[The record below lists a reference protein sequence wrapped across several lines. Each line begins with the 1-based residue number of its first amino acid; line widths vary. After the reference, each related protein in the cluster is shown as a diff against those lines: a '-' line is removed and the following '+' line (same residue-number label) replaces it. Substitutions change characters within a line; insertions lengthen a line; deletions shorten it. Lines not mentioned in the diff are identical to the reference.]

1 MQETKTEIIWSEMS
15 AEEKKVQLYLN
26 QKRVLELFLER
37 NAISK
42 EQYDKSLEDMTVKM
56 GMEAYKN
63 R

>member
-1 MQETKTEIIWSEMS
+1 MGQEIVWSEMS

-26 QKRVLELFLER
+26 QKMVLELFLER

-42 EQYDKSLEDMTVKM
+42 EQYNKSLEDMTVKM
-56 GMEAYKN
+56 GMDEYKN

>member
-1 MQETKTEIIWSEMS
+1 MEQTINWSEMS
-15 AEEKKVQLYLN
+15 SEEKKVQLYLN
-26 QKRVLELFLER
+26 QKRILELFLER

>member
-1 MQETKTEIIWSEMS
+1 MGQEIIWSEMS

>member
-1 MQETKTEIIWSEMS
+1 MEQEVIWSEMS
-15 AEEKKVQLYLN
+15 TEEKNVQLYLN